1 MIYAIYLVLQG
12 LLCFQLIQA
21 MNTQVV
27 WLIVA
32 GIVFWDMNRLFLQDH
47 TLPKEKAE
55 EIEAQLKEAERLE
68 LNYSKALCEFILAEP
83 RKSRFM
89 FLSVISLI
97 ANVLIFVLV

>member
-1 MIYAIYLVLQG
+1 
-12 LLCFQLIQA
+12 

-47 TLPKEKAE
+47 TIPKEK
-55 EIEAQLKEAERLE
+55 IEAQLKEAERLE
-68 LNYSKALCEFILAEP
+68 LKYSKALCEFILAEP

-89 FLSVISLI
+89 FLSVVSLI
-97 ANVLIFVLV
+97 VNVLIFVLV